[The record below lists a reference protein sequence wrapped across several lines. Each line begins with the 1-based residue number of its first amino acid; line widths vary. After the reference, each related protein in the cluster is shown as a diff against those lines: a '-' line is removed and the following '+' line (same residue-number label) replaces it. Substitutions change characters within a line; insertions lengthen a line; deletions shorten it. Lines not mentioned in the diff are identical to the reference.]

1 MGWWPWYASVLTQRT
16 YIKPSTPDNNLRLLR
31 RMSVDSVMGSVA
43 QLSDIVTLLRHTNTT
58 LPEISVV
65 QSTGSQLSRSLHAE
79 IKELTGA
86 TIMNAYGSTEVGP
99 TTLRTD
105 DENEP
110 SYMGE
115 ILPGAVVE
123 IVDPETDTPL
133 PEGNTGLIRVRRHT
147 MVDGYYRDDEAT
159 ARSWRDGWF
168 YSGDHGHLAGNRLY
182 IDGRT
187 EEIINIGGVKI
198 DPASIDTH
206 FASNPELTDHAA
218 FGIIDDVGIE
228 RVALAYVS
236 AEPANDSE
244 LLDKALPILR
254 GSTPALLWRVDRIPR
269 NEMGKALR
277 RELGDAY
284 RAGHNGTAE

>member
-1 MGWWPWYASVLTQRT
+1 
-16 YIKPSTPDNNLRLLR
+16 
-31 RMSVDSVMGSVA
+31 MSVDSVTGSVA
-43 QLSDIVTLLRHTNTT
+43 QLSDIVTLLRQTNTT

-65 QSTGSQLSRSLHAE
+65 QSTGSQLSRQLYDE

-123 IVDPETDTPL
+123 IVDPETHTPL
-133 PEGNTGLIRVRRHT
+133 PDGSSGLVRVRRHT

-168 YSGDHGHLAGNRLY
+168 YSGDHGHLVGNRLY

-206 FASNPELTDHAA
+206 FASYPELTDHAA
-218 FGIIDDVGIE
+218 FGIVDDLGIE

-236 AEPANDSE
+236 AEPVDESE
-244 LLDKALPILR
+244 LLEKALLILR
-254 GSTPALLWRVDRIPR
+254 GNTPARLWRVDRIPR

-277 RELGDAY
+277 NELAVTFDAMLN
-284 RAGHNGTAE
+284 NGKAESQ